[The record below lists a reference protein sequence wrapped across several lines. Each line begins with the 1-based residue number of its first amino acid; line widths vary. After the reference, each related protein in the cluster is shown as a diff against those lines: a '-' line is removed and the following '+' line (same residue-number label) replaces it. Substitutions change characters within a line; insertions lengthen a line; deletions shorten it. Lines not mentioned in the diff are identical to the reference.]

1 MQLEDFLQKPFQTLL
16 IIGERAHVME
26 KIVRFFS
33 VEKNRTLSTDSDV
46 RLFKEPTCTIDDV
59 RALKLWVQTNPQY
72 NESKLLILAPEVF
85 LREAQNALLKTLE
98 EPSGNTQIIIIAK
111 KESDVLATI
120 LSRALVYRDAT
131 PKKYTDYTDLL
142 QLPPHARLTDARIMP
157 FFDKDPEKRPSKE
170 VVYYFFES
178 LLHSIQ
184 DAKWKNDVVR
194 NSALDAIRTVTPY
207 ISDTGASIKM
217 LVEYTCLRIPQLLSQ
232 IEAQNA

>member
-1 MQLEDFLQKPFQTLL
+1 MQLEDLLQKPFQTLL

-46 RLFKEPTCTIDDV
+46 HMFTEATCTIDDV

-72 NESKLLILAPEVF
+72 SESKLLILAPELF

-98 EPSGNTQIIIIAK
+98 EPSGNTQIIILAK
-111 KESDVLATI
+111 KESDVLTTI

-131 PKKYTDYTDLL
+131 PKTYTDYADFLR
-142 QLPPHARLTDARIMP
+142 LPPHARLTDTCIMP

-178 LLHSIQ
+178 LLRAIE
-184 DAKWKNDVVR
+184 DAKWKNDAVR
-194 NSALDAIRTVTPY
+194 ASALAALRTVTPY

-217 LVEYTCLRIPQLLSQ
+217 LIEYACLRIPVL
-232 IEAQNA
+232 